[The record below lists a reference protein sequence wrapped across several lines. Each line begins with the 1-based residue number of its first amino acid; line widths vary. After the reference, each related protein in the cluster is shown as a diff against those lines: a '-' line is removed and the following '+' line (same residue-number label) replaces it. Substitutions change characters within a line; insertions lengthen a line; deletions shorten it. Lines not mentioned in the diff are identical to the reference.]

1 MPGLTLKNLLR
12 PVSKNKLS
20 TLGSKA
26 PKEERQTENTKGFP
40 SLFKQR
46 ITVKSLL
53 ISKEEASPRVTSDV
67 KPSSCLRDMNPL
79 LGHMG
84 DHGCLINGFHFLFC
98 WRTAL

>member
-84 DHGCLINGFHFLFC
+84 DHGCLINGVHFLFC
-98 WRTAL
+98 